1 MAIGSLSSLGLGSKV
16 LNYDVIDKL
25 KDADEK
31 ALIAPLD
38 KKMEQNVEKQKALVE
53 IKTLLSALK
62 GPVKTLSDYSTYISR
77 KSNVTGDALSAS
89 VGAGVPIQDIKVD
102 VQNLAQ
108 GDINELGAKFS
119 SRDDIFSQVDTTL
132 KFYTQNKDYAVDIK
146 AGMTL
151 GDVAQSIT
159 DATNGE
165 VMGIVMKTGGNDPYQ
180 LMVNTKNTGEDN
192 RIYFGS
198 HLQSTLTN
206 KNALSLGVDGSGK
219 SEVSLNLKGADGN
232 MHEVPIMLELPE
244 SASIKQKNTAIQ
256 KAMEQALENDP
267 NFKDLIANGDISID
281 TLHGGDSLIINDR
294 RGGNIEVKG
303 SKAKELGFLQTTTQ
317 ESDLLKSSRTIKEG
331 KLEGVVSLNG
341 QKLDLSALTKESNTS
356 EENTDAIIQA
366 INSKEGL
373 NAFKNAEGKLVIN
386 SKTGMLTIKGEDASG
401 KASLKDLGLNAGMVQ
416 SYEASQNTLFMSKNL
431 QKASDSEFTYNGVSI
446 TRPTNEVNDVISGVN
461 ITLEQTTEPNK
472 PAIISVSR
480 DNQAIIDSLKEFV
493 KAYNELIPKL
503 DEDTRYDADTKIA
516 GIFNGVGDI
525 RTIRSSLNNVFSYSV
540 HTDNGVES
548 LMKYGLSLDDKGVMS
563 LDEAKLSSALNSN
576 PKATQ
581 DFFYGSDSKD
591 MGGREIHQEGIFSKF
606 NQVIAN
612 LIDGGNAKLKIYEDS
627 LDRDA
632 KSLTKDKE
640 NAQEL
645 LKTRYNIMAER
656 FAAYDS
662 QISKANQ
669 KFNSVQM
676 MIDQAAA
683 KKN

>member
-132 KFYTQNKDYAVDIK
+132 KFYTQNKDYAVNIK

-244 SASIKQKNTAIQ
+244 STSIKQKNTAIQ
-256 KAMEQALENDP
+256 KAIEQALENDP

-281 TLHGGDSLIINDR
+281 TLHGGESLIINDR
-294 RGGNIEVKG
+294 RGGNIEIKG
-303 SKAKELGFLQTTTQ
+303 SKAKELGFLQTATQ

-331 KLEGVVSLNG
+331 KLEGVISLNG
-341 QKLDLSALTKESNTS
+341 QKLDLKALTKEGNTS

-366 INSKEGL
+366 INAKEGL
-373 NAFKNAEGKLVIN
+373 SAFKNAEGKLVIN
-386 SKTGMLTIKGEDASG
+386 SKTGMLTIKGEDALG

-416 SYEASQNTLFMSKNL
+416 SYEASQDTLFMSKNL
-431 QKASDSEFTYNGVSI
+431 QKASDSAFTYNGVSI

-480 DNQAIIDSLKEFV
+480 DNQAIIDSLTEFV

>member
-53 IKTLLSALK
+53 IKTLLSSLK

-132 KFYTQNKDYAVDIK
+132 KFYTQNKDYAVNIK

-219 SEVSLNLKGADGN
+219 SEVSLNLKGADGS

-256 KAMEQALENDP
+256 KAIEQALENDP

-281 TLHGGDSLIINDR
+281 TLHGGESLIINDR

-303 SKAKELGFLQTTTQ
+303 SKAKELGFLQTATQ

-341 QKLDLSALTKESNTS
+341 QKLDLSALTKASNTS

-386 SKTGMLTIKGEDASG
+386 SKTGMLTIKGEDALG
-401 KASLKDLGLNAGMVQ
+401 KNSLKDLGLSAGMVQ
-416 SYEASQNTLFMSKNL
+416 SYEASQDTLFMSKNL
-431 QKASDSEFTYNGVSI
+431 QKASDSAFTYNGVSI

-525 RTIRSSLNNVFSYSV
+525 RAIRSSLNNVFSYSV

>member
-108 GDINELGAKFS
+108 DDINELGAKFS

-192 RIYFGS
+192 RVYFGS

-206 KNALSLGVDGSGK
+206 KNALSLGVDGNGK
-219 SEVSLNLKGADGN
+219 SELSLNLKGADGN

-256 KAMEQALENDP
+256 KAIEQALENDP

-281 TLHGGDSLIINDR
+281 TLHGGESLIINDR
-294 RGGNIEVKG
+294 RGGNIEIKG
-303 SKAKELGFLQTTTQ
+303 SKAKELGFLQTATQ

-331 KLEGVVSLNG
+331 KLEGVISLNG
-341 QKLDLSALTKESNTS
+341 QKLDLKTLTKEGNTS

-386 SKTGMLTIKGEDASG
+386 SKTGMLTIKGEDALG
-401 KASLKDLGLNAGMVQ
+401 KNSLKDLGLNAGMVQ
-416 SYEASQNTLFMSKNL
+416 SYEASQDTLFMSKNL

-446 TRPTNEVNDVISGVN
+446 TRPTNEVNDVINGVN

>member
-219 SEVSLNLKGADGN
+219 SELSLNLKGADGN

-256 KAMEQALENDP
+256 KAIEQALENDP

-281 TLHGGDSLIINDR
+281 TLHGGESLIINDR
-294 RGGNIEVKG
+294 RGGNIEIKG

-341 QKLDLSALTKESNTS
+341 QKLDLKALTKEGNTS

-366 INSKEGL
+366 INAKEGL

-386 SKTGMLTIKGEDASG
+386 SKTGMLTIKGEDALG
-401 KASLKDLGLNAGMVQ
+401 KNSLKDLGLNAGMVQ

-431 QKASDSEFTYNGVSI
+431 QKASDSAFTYNGVSI

-525 RTIRSSLNNVFSYSV
+525 RAIRSSLNNVFSYSV

>member
-206 KNALSLGVDGSGK
+206 KNALSLGLDGSGK
-219 SEVSLNLKGADGN
+219 SELSLNLKGADGN

-256 KAMEQALENDP
+256 KAIEQALENDP

-281 TLHGGDSLIINDR
+281 TLHGGESLIINDR
-294 RGGNIEVKG
+294 RGGNIEIKG
-303 SKAKELGFLQTTTQ
+303 SKAKELGFLQTATQ

-331 KLEGVVSLNG
+331 KLEGVISLNG
-341 QKLDLSALTKESNTS
+341 QKLDLKALTKESNTS

-366 INSKEGL
+366 INAKEGL

-386 SKTGMLTIKGEDASG
+386 SKTGMLTIKGEDALG
-401 KASLKDLGLNAGMVQ
+401 KNSLKDLGLSAGMVQ

>member
-232 MHEVPIMLELPE
+232 MHEVPIILELPE

-281 TLHGGDSLIINDR
+281 TLHGGESLIINDK
-294 RGGNIEVKG
+294 RGGNIEIKG

-341 QKLDLSALTKESNTS
+341 QKLDLSALTKASNTS

-386 SKTGMLTIKGEDASG
+386 SKTGMLTIKGENALG
-401 KASLKDLGLNAGMVQ
+401 KDSLKDLGLNAGMVQ

-431 QKASDSEFTYNGVSI
+431 QKASDAEFTYNGVSI

-480 DNQAIIDSLKEFV
+480 DNQAIIDSLTEFV

-525 RTIRSSLNNVFSYSV
+525 RAIRSSLNNVFSYSV
-540 HTDNGVES
+540 HTDSGVES

>member
-53 IKTLLSALK
+53 IKTLLSSLK

-192 RIYFGS
+192 RVYFGS

-206 KNALSLGVDGSGK
+206 KNALSLGLDGAGK
-219 SEVSLNLKGADGN
+219 SELSLNLKGADGN

-256 KAMEQALENDP
+256 KAIEQALENDP

-281 TLHGGDSLIINDR
+281 TLHGGESLIINDR
-294 RGGNIEVKG
+294 RGGNIEIKG
-303 SKAKELGFLQTTTQ
+303 SKAKELGFLQTATQ

-331 KLEGVVSLNG
+331 KLEGVISLNG
-341 QKLDLSALTKESNTS
+341 QKLDLKALTKEGNTS
-356 EENTDAIIQA
+356 EENTDAIIQV
-366 INSKEGL
+366 INAKEGL

-386 SKTGMLTIKGEDASG
+386 SKTGMLTIKGEDALG
-401 KASLKDLGLNAGMVQ
+401 KNSLKDLGLSAGIMQ
-416 SYEASQNTLFMSKNL
+416 SYEASQDTLFMSKNL

-525 RTIRSSLNNVFSYSV
+525 RAIRSSLNNVFSYSV

>member
-132 KFYTQNKDYAVDIK
+132 KFYTQNKDYAVNIK

-232 MHEVPIMLELPE
+232 MHEIPIMLELPE

-267 NFKDLIANGDISID
+267 NFKDLIANGDISVD
-281 TLHGGDSLIINDR
+281 TLHGGESLIINDR

-331 KLEGVVSLNG
+331 KLEGVISLNG
-341 QKLDLSALTKESNTS
+341 QKLDLKALTKEGNTS

-366 INSKEGL
+366 INAKEGL

-386 SKTGMLTIKGEDASG
+386 SKTGMLTIKGEDALG
-401 KASLKDLGLNAGMVQ
+401 KDSLKDLGLNAGMVQ
-416 SYEASQNTLFMSKNL
+416 SYEASQDTLFMSKNL

-446 TRPTNEVNDVISGVN
+446 TRPTNEVNDVINGVN

-525 RTIRSSLNNVFSYSV
+525 RAIRSSLNNVFSYSV

>member
-192 RIYFGS
+192 RVYFGS

-206 KNALSLGVDGSGK
+206 KNALSLGVDGNGK
-219 SEVSLNLKGADGN
+219 SELSLNLKGADGN

-256 KAMEQALENDP
+256 KAIEQALENDP

-281 TLHGGDSLIINDR
+281 TLHGGESLIINDR
-294 RGGNIEVKG
+294 RGGNIEIKG
-303 SKAKELGFLQTTTQ
+303 SRAKELGFLQTATQ

-331 KLEGVVSLNG
+331 KLEGVISLNG
-341 QKLDLSALTKESNTS
+341 QKLDLKTLTKEGNTS

-386 SKTGMLTIKGEDASG
+386 SKTGMLTIKGEDALG
-401 KASLKDLGLNAGMVQ
+401 KNSLKDLGLNAGMVQ
-416 SYEASQNTLFMSKNL
+416 SYEASQDTLFMSKNL

-446 TRPTNEVNDVISGVN
+446 TRPTNEVNDVINGVN

>member
-53 IKTLLSALK
+53 IKTLLSSLK

-281 TLHGGDSLIINDR
+281 TLHGGESLIINDR

-303 SKAKELGFLQTTTQ
+303 NKAKELGFLQTATQ

-331 KLEGVVSLNG
+331 KLEGVISLNG
-341 QKLDLSALTKESNTS
+341 QKLDLKALTKEGNTS

-366 INSKEGL
+366 INAKEGL
-373 NAFKNAEGKLVIN
+373 SAFKNAEGKLVIN
-386 SKTGMLTIKGEDASG
+386 SKTGMLTIKGEDALG
-401 KASLKDLGLNAGMVQ
+401 KNSLKDLGLNAGMVQ
-416 SYEASQNTLFMSKNL
+416 SYEASQDTLFKSKNL

-446 TRPTNEVNDVISGVN
+446 TRPTNEVNDVINGVN

>member
-77 KSNVTGDALSAS
+77 KSNITGDALSAS

-132 KFYTQNKDYAVDIK
+132 KFYTQNKDYAVNIK

-256 KAMEQALENDP
+256 KAIEQALENDP

-281 TLHGGDSLIINDR
+281 TLHGGESLIINDR
-294 RGGNIEVKG
+294 RGGNIEIKG

-331 KLEGVVSLNG
+331 KLEGVISLNG
-341 QKLDLSALTKESNTS
+341 QKLDLKALTKESNTS

-386 SKTGMLTIKGEDASG
+386 SKTGMLTIKGEDALG
-401 KASLKDLGLNAGMVQ
+401 KNSLKDLGLSAGMVQ
-416 SYEASQNTLFMSKNL
+416 SYEASQDTLFMSKNL

-446 TRPTNEVNDVISGVN
+446 TRPTNEVNDVINGVN

-525 RTIRSSLNNVFSYSV
+525 RAIRSSLNNVFSYSV

>member
-232 MHEVPIMLELPE
+232 MHEIPIMLELPE

-267 NFKDLIANGDISID
+267 NFRDLIANGDISID
-281 TLHGGDSLIINDR
+281 TLHGGESLIINDR

-331 KLEGVVSLNG
+331 KLEGAISLNG
-341 QKLDLSALTKESNTS
+341 QKLDLKALTKESNTS

-373 NAFKNAEGKLVIN
+373 SAFKNAEGKLVIN
-386 SKTGMLTIKGEDASG
+386 SKTGMLTIKGEDALG
-401 KASLKDLGLNAGMVQ
+401 KNSLKDLGLSAGMVQ
-416 SYEASQNTLFMSKNL
+416 SYEASQNTLFKSKNL

-446 TRPTNEVNDVISGVN
+446 TRPTNEVNDVINGVN

-525 RTIRSSLNNVFSYSV
+525 RAIRSSLNNVFSYSV

>member
-256 KAMEQALENDP
+256 KAIEQALENDP

-281 TLHGGDSLIINDR
+281 TLHGGESLIINDR
-294 RGGNIEVKG
+294 RGGNIEIKG
-303 SKAKELGFLQTTTQ
+303 NKAKELGFLQTATQ

-331 KLEGVVSLNG
+331 KLEGVISLNG
-341 QKLDLSALTKESNTS
+341 QKLDLKALTKESNTS

-373 NAFKNAEGKLVIN
+373 SAFKNAEGKLVIN
-386 SKTGMLTIKGEDASG
+386 SKTGMLTIKGEDALG
-401 KASLKDLGLNAGMVQ
+401 KNSLKDLGLSAGMVQ

-431 QKASDSEFTYNGVSI
+431 QKASDSQFTYNGVSI
-446 TRPTNEVNDVISGVN
+446 TRPTNEVNDVINGVN

-480 DNQAIIDSLKEFV
+480 DNQTIIDSLKEFV

>member
-132 KFYTQNKDYAVDIK
+132 KFYTQNKDYAVNIK

-206 KNALSLGVDGSGK
+206 KNALSLGVDGAGK
-219 SEVSLNLKGADGN
+219 SELSLNLKGADGN

-256 KAMEQALENDP
+256 KAIEQALENDP

-294 RGGNIEVKG
+294 RGGNIEIKG
-303 SKAKELGFLQTTTQ
+303 SKAKELGFLQTATQ

-331 KLEGVVSLNG
+331 KLEGVISLNG
-341 QKLDLSALTKESNTS
+341 QKLDLKALTKEGNTS
-356 EENTDAIIQA
+356 EENTDAIVQA

-373 NAFKNAEGKLVIN
+373 SAFKNAEGKLVIN
-386 SKTGMLTIKGEDASG
+386 SKTGMLTIKGEDALG
-401 KASLKDLGLNAGMVQ
+401 KNSLKDLGLSAGMVQ
-416 SYEASQNTLFMSKNL
+416 SYEASQDTLFMSKNL
-431 QKASDSEFTYNGVSI
+431 QKASDSQFTYNGVSI
-446 TRPTNEVNDVISGVN
+446 TRPTNEVNDVINGVN

>member
-132 KFYTQNKDYAVDIK
+132 KFYTQNKDYAVNIK

-206 KNALSLGVDGSGK
+206 KNALSLGVDGSAK
-219 SEVSLNLKGADGN
+219 SELSLNLKGADGS

-281 TLHGGDSLIINDR
+281 TLHGGESLIINDR
-294 RGGNIEVKG
+294 RGGNIEIKG

-331 KLEGVVSLNG
+331 KLEGVVNLNG
-341 QKLDLSALTKESNTS
+341 QKLDLSALTKENNTS

-386 SKTGMLTIKGEDASG
+386 SKTGMLTIKGEDALG
-401 KASLKDLGLNAGMVQ
+401 KDSLKDLGLNAGMVQ

-431 QKASDSEFTYNGVSI
+431 QKASDSAFTYNGVSI

-472 PAIISVSR
+472 PAIISVNR
-480 DNQAIIDSLKEFV
+480 DNQAIIDSLTEFV

-525 RTIRSSLNNVFSYSV
+525 RAIRSSLNNVFSYSM

>member
-53 IKTLLSALK
+53 IKTLLSSLK

-256 KAMEQALENDP
+256 KAIEQALENDP

-281 TLHGGDSLIINDR
+281 TLHGGESLIINDR
-294 RGGNIEVKG
+294 RGGNIEIKG

-331 KLEGVVSLNG
+331 KLEGVISLNG
-341 QKLDLSALTKESNTS
+341 QKLDLKALTKESNTS

-373 NAFKNAEGKLVIN
+373 KAFKNAEGKLVIN
-386 SKTGMLTIKGEDASG
+386 SKTGMLTIKGEDALG
-401 KASLKDLGLNAGMVQ
+401 KASLKDLGLSAGMVQ
-416 SYEASQNTLFMSKNL
+416 SYEASQDTLFMSKNL
-431 QKASDSEFTYNGVSI
+431 QKASDSAFTYNGVSI

-525 RTIRSSLNNVFSYSV
+525 RAIRSSLNNVFSYSV

>member
-192 RIYFGS
+192 RVYFGS

-256 KAMEQALENDP
+256 KAIEQALENDP
-267 NFKDLIANGDISID
+267 NFKDLIANRDISID
-281 TLHGGDSLIINDR
+281 TLHGGESLIINDR
-294 RGGNIEVKG
+294 RGGNIEIKG
-303 SKAKELGFLQTTTQ
+303 SKAKELGFLQTATQ
-317 ESDLLKSSRTIKEG
+317 ESDLLKSTRTIKEG
-331 KLEGVVSLNG
+331 KLEGVISLNG
-341 QKLDLSALTKESNTS
+341 QKLDLKALTKEGNTS

-366 INSKEGL
+366 INAKEGL

-386 SKTGMLTIKGEDASG
+386 SKTGMLTIKGEDALG
-401 KASLKDLGLNAGMVQ
+401 KESLKDLGLSAGMVQ

-446 TRPTNEVNDVISGVN
+446 TRPTNEVNDVINGVN

-563 LDEAKLSSALNSN
+563 LDEAKLSSTLNSN

>member
-206 KNALSLGVDGSGK
+206 KNALSLGLDGSGK
-219 SEVSLNLKGADGN
+219 SELSLNLKGADGN

-281 TLHGGDSLIINDR
+281 TLHGGESLIINDR
-294 RGGNIEVKG
+294 RGGNIEIKG
-303 SKAKELGFLQTTTQ
+303 NKAKELGFLQTATQ

-331 KLEGVVSLNG
+331 KLEGVISLNG
-341 QKLDLSALTKESNTS
+341 QKLDLKALTKEGNTS

-386 SKTGMLTIKGEDASG
+386 SKTGMLTIKGENALG

-416 SYEASQNTLFMSKNL
+416 SYEASQGTLFMSKNL

-446 TRPTNEVNDVISGVN
+446 TRPTNEVNDVINGVN

>member
-62 GPVKTLSDYSTYISR
+62 GPVKMLSDYSTYISR

-256 KAMEQALENDP
+256 KAIEQALENDP

-281 TLHGGDSLIINDR
+281 TLHGGESLIINDR

-331 KLEGVVSLNG
+331 KLEGVISLNG
-341 QKLDLSALTKESNTS
+341 QKLDLKALTKESNTS

-373 NAFKNAEGKLVIN
+373 SVFKNAEGKLVIN
-386 SKTGMLTIKGEDASG
+386 SKTGMLTIKGEDALG
-401 KASLKDLGLNAGMVQ
+401 KNSLKDLGLSAGMVQ

-540 HTDNGVES
+540 HTDSGVES

>member
-53 IKTLLSALK
+53 IKTLLSSLK

-102 VQNLAQ
+102 VQSLAQ

-281 TLHGGDSLIINDR
+281 TLHGGESLIINDR
-294 RGGNIEVKG
+294 RGGSIEVKG

-331 KLEGVVSLNG
+331 KLEGAVSLNG
-341 QKLDLSALTKESNTS
+341 QKLDLSTLTKESNTS

-366 INSKEGL
+366 INAKESL

-386 SKTGMLTIKGEDASG
+386 SKTGMLTIKGEDALG
-401 KASLKDLGLNAGMVQ
+401 KNSLKDLGLSAGMVQ
-416 SYEASQNTLFMSKNL
+416 SYEASQDTLFMSKNL

-446 TRPTNEVNDVISGVN
+446 TRPTNEVNDVINGVN

>member
-77 KSNVTGDALSAS
+77 KSNVTGNALSAS

-192 RIYFGS
+192 RVYFGS

-206 KNALSLGVDGSGK
+206 KNALSLGLDGSGK
-219 SEVSLNLKGADGN
+219 SELSLNLKGADGN
-232 MHEVPIMLELPE
+232 MHEVPIVLELPE

-281 TLHGGDSLIINDR
+281 TLHGGESLIINDR
-294 RGGNIEVKG
+294 RGGNIEIKG
-303 SKAKELGFLQTTTQ
+303 SKAKELGFLQTATQ

-331 KLEGVVSLNG
+331 KLEGVISLNG
-341 QKLDLSALTKESNTS
+341 QKLDLKALTKEGNTS

-366 INSKEGL
+366 INAKEGL
-373 NAFKNAEGKLVIN
+373 SAFKNAEGKLVIN
-386 SKTGMLTIKGEDASG
+386 SKTRMLTIKGEDALG

-416 SYEASQNTLFMSKNL
+416 SYEASQDTLFMSKNL

-446 TRPTNEVNDVISGVN
+446 TRPTNEVNDVINGVN

>member
-132 KFYTQNKDYAVDIK
+132 KFYTQNKDYAVNIK

-192 RIYFGS
+192 RVYFGS

-281 TLHGGDSLIINDR
+281 TLHGGESLIINDR

-303 SKAKELGFLQTTTQ
+303 SKAKELGFLQTATQ

-331 KLEGVVSLNG
+331 KLEGVISLNG
-341 QKLDLSALTKESNTS
+341 QKLDLKALTKEGNTS

-386 SKTGMLTIKGEDASG
+386 SKTGMLTIKGEDALG
-401 KASLKDLGLNAGMVQ
+401 KASLKDFGLSAGMVQ

-480 DNQAIIDSLKEFV
+480 DNQAIINSLKEFV

>member
-281 TLHGGDSLIINDR
+281 TLHGGESLIINDR
-294 RGGNIEVKG
+294 RGGNIEIKG

-331 KLEGVVSLNG
+331 KLEGVISLNG
-341 QKLDLSALTKESNTS
+341 QKLDLKALTKEGNTS
-356 EENTDAIIQA
+356 EENTDAIVQA
-366 INSKEGL
+366 INAKEGL
-373 NAFKNAEGKLVIN
+373 SAFKNAEGKLVIN
-386 SKTGMLTIKGEDASG
+386 SKTGMLTIKGEDALG

-416 SYEASQNTLFMSKNL
+416 SYEASQDTLFRAKNL

-480 DNQAIIDSLKEFV
+480 DNQAIIDSLTEFV

-525 RTIRSSLNNVFSYSV
+525 RAIRSSLNNVFSYSV

>member
-132 KFYTQNKDYAVDIK
+132 KFYTQNKDYAVNIK

-192 RIYFGS
+192 RVYFGS

-206 KNALSLGVDGSGK
+206 KNALSLGLDGAGK
-219 SEVSLNLKGADGN
+219 SELSLNLKGADGN

-281 TLHGGDSLIINDR
+281 TLHGGESLIINDR
-294 RGGNIEVKG
+294 RGGNIEIKG

-331 KLEGVVSLNG
+331 KLEGVISLNG
-341 QKLDLSALTKESNTS
+341 QKLDLKALTKEGNTS
-356 EENTDAIIQA
+356 EENTDAIVQA
-366 INSKEGL
+366 INAKEGL
-373 NAFKNAEGKLVIN
+373 SAFKNAEGKLVIN
-386 SKTGMLTIKGEDASG
+386 SKTGMLTIKGEDALG

-416 SYEASQNTLFMSKNL
+416 SYEASQDTLFMSKNL

-446 TRPTNEVNDVISGVN
+446 TRPTNEVNDVINGVN

>member
-108 GDINELGAKFS
+108 GDINELGSKFS

-219 SEVSLNLKGADGN
+219 SEVSLNLKGADGS

-256 KAMEQALENDP
+256 KAIEQALENDP

-294 RGGNIEVKG
+294 RGGNIEIKG
-303 SKAKELGFLQTTTQ
+303 SKAKELGFLQTATQ

-331 KLEGVVSLNG
+331 KLEGVISLNG
-341 QKLDLSALTKESNTS
+341 QKLDLKALTKESNTS

-366 INSKEGL
+366 INAKEGL
-373 NAFKNAEGKLVIN
+373 SAFKNAEGKLVIN
-386 SKTGMLTIKGEDASG
+386 SKTGMLTIKGEDALG
-401 KASLKDLGLNAGMVQ
+401 KNSLKDLGLSAGMVQ
-416 SYEASQNTLFMSKNL
+416 SYEASQDTLFMSKNL

>member
-206 KNALSLGVDGSGK
+206 KNALSLGIDGSGK
-219 SEVSLNLKGADGN
+219 SELSLNLKGADGN

-256 KAMEQALENDP
+256 KAIEQALENDP

-281 TLHGGDSLIINDR
+281 TLHGGESLIINDR

-331 KLEGVVSLNG
+331 KLEGVISLNG
-341 QKLDLSALTKESNTS
+341 QKLDLKALTKEGNTS

-366 INSKEGL
+366 INAKEGL

-386 SKTGMLTIKGEDASG
+386 SKTGMLTIKGEDALG
-401 KASLKDLGLNAGMVQ
+401 KNSLKDLGLNAGMVQ

-525 RTIRSSLNNVFSYSV
+525 RAIRSSLNNVFSYSV

>member
-53 IKTLLSALK
+53 IKTLLSSLK

-132 KFYTQNKDYAVDIK
+132 KFYTQNKDYAVNIK

-219 SEVSLNLKGADGN
+219 SEVSLNLKGADGS

-244 SASIKQKNTAIQ
+244 STSIKQKNTAIQ
-256 KAMEQALENDP
+256 KAIEQALENDP

-281 TLHGGDSLIINDR
+281 TLHGGESLIINDR
-294 RGGNIEVKG
+294 RGGNIEIKG
-303 SKAKELGFLQTTTQ
+303 SKAKELGFLQTATQ

-331 KLEGVVSLNG
+331 KLEGVISLNG
-341 QKLDLSALTKESNTS
+341 QKLDLKALTKESNTS

-366 INSKEGL
+366 INAKEGL

-386 SKTGMLTIKGEDASG
+386 SKTGMLTIKGEDALG
-401 KASLKDLGLNAGMVQ
+401 KASLKDLGLSAGMVQ
-416 SYEASQNTLFMSKNL
+416 SYEASQDTLFISKNL
-431 QKASDSEFTYNGVSI
+431 QKASDSAFTYNGVSI

-480 DNQAIIDSLKEFV
+480 DNQAIIDSLTEFV

-525 RTIRSSLNNVFSYSV
+525 RAIRSSLNNVFSYSV
-540 HTDNGVES
+540 HTDSGVES

>member
-53 IKTLLSALK
+53 IKTLLSSLK

-198 HLQSTLTN
+198 HLQSTLIN
-206 KNALSLGVDGSGK
+206 KNALSLGVDGGGK

-256 KAMEQALENDP
+256 KAIEQALENDP

-281 TLHGGDSLIINDR
+281 TLHGGESLIINDR
-294 RGGNIEVKG
+294 RGGNIEIKG

-341 QKLDLSALTKESNTS
+341 QKLDLSALTKENNTS
-356 EENTDAIIQA
+356 EENTDAIVQA
-366 INSKEGL
+366 INAKEGL

-386 SKTGMLTIKGEDASG
+386 SKTGMLTIKGEDALG

-431 QKASDSEFTYNGVSI
+431 QKASDSAFTYNGVSI

-480 DNQAIIDSLKEFV
+480 DNQAIIDSLTEFV

-516 GIFNGVGDI
+516 GIFNGVSDI
-525 RTIRSSLNNVFSYSV
+525 RAIRSSLNNVFSYSV

-548 LMKYGLSLDDKGVMS
+548 LMKYGLSLDDNGVMS

>member
-132 KFYTQNKDYAVDIK
+132 KFYTQNKDYAVNIK

-244 SASIKQKNTAIQ
+244 SASVKQKNAAIQ

-281 TLHGGDSLIINDR
+281 TLHGGESLIINDR
-294 RGGNIEVKG
+294 RGGNIEIKG

-331 KLEGVVSLNG
+331 KLEGVISLNG
-341 QKLDLSALTKESNTS
+341 QKLDLKALTKEGNTS

-386 SKTGMLTIKGEDASG
+386 SKTGMLTIKGEDALG

-431 QKASDSEFTYNGVSI
+431 QKASDSAFTYNGVSI

-525 RTIRSSLNNVFSYSV
+525 RAIRSSLNNVFSYSV

-612 LIDGGNAKLKIYEDS
+612 LIDGGNSKLKIYEDS

>member
-132 KFYTQNKDYAVDIK
+132 KFYTQNKDYAVNIK

-206 KNALSLGVDGSGK
+206 KNALSLGVDGAGK
-219 SEVSLNLKGADGN
+219 SELSLNLKGADGN

-281 TLHGGDSLIINDR
+281 TLHGGESLIINDR
-294 RGGNIEVKG
+294 RGGNIEIKG
-303 SKAKELGFLQTTTQ
+303 SKAKELGFLQTATQ

-331 KLEGVVSLNG
+331 KLEGVISLNG
-341 QKLDLSALTKESNTS
+341 QKLDLKALTKEGNTS

-366 INSKEGL
+366 INAKEGL
-373 NAFKNAEGKLVIN
+373 NAFKNAESKLVIN
-386 SKTGMLTIKGEDASG
+386 SKTGMLTIKGEDALG
-401 KASLKDLGLNAGMVQ
+401 KASLKDLGLSAGMVQ

-446 TRPTNEVNDVISGVN
+446 TRPTNEVNDVINGVN

-612 LIDGGNAKLKIYEDS
+612 LIDGGNSKLKIYEDS

>member
-132 KFYTQNKDYAVDIK
+132 KFYTQNKDYAVNIK

-331 KLEGVVSLNG
+331 KLEGVVSLNS

-373 NAFKNAEGKLVIN
+373 KAFKNAEGKLVIN
-386 SKTGMLTIKGEDASG
+386 SKTGMLTIKGEDALG
-401 KASLKDLGLNAGMVQ
+401 KASLKDLGLSAGMVQ
-416 SYEASQNTLFMSKNL
+416 SYEASQDTLFMSKNL
-431 QKASDSEFTYNGVSI
+431 QKASDSQFTYNGVSI
-446 TRPTNEVNDVISGVN
+446 TRPTNEVNDVINGVN

>member
-53 IKTLLSALK
+53 IKTLLSSLK

-77 KSNVTGDALSAS
+77 KSNVAGDALSAS

-119 SRDDIFSQVDTTL
+119 SRDDIFSQLDTTL

-192 RIYFGS
+192 RVYFGS

-206 KNALSLGVDGSGK
+206 KNALSLGLDGAGK
-219 SEVSLNLKGADGN
+219 SELSLNLKGADES

-244 SASIKQKNTAIQ
+244 SASIKQKNAAIQ

-281 TLHGGDSLIINDR
+281 TLHGGESLIINDR
-294 RGGNIEVKG
+294 RGGHIEIKG
-303 SKAKELGFLQTTTQ
+303 SKAKELGFLQTATQ
-317 ESDLLKSSRTIKEG
+317 ESDLLKSARTIKEG
-331 KLEGVVSLNG
+331 KLEGVISLNG
-341 QKLDLSALTKESNTS
+341 QKLDLKALTKESNTS

-366 INSKEGL
+366 INAKEGL
-373 NAFKNAEGKLVIN
+373 SAFKNAEGKLVIN
-386 SKTGMLTIKGEDASG
+386 SKTGMLTIKGEDALG
-401 KASLKDLGLNAGMVQ
+401 KASLKDLGLSAGMVQ

-431 QKASDSEFTYNGVSI
+431 QKASDSQFTYNGVSI
-446 TRPTNEVNDVISGVN
+446 TRPTNEVNDVINGVN

-525 RTIRSSLNNVFSYSV
+525 RAIRSSLNNVFSYSV

>member
-132 KFYTQNKDYAVDIK
+132 KFYTQNKDYAVNIK

-244 SASIKQKNTAIQ
+244 STSIKQKNTAIQ
-256 KAMEQALENDP
+256 KAIEQALENDP

-281 TLHGGDSLIINDR
+281 TLHGGESLIINDR
-294 RGGNIEVKG
+294 RGGNIEIKG
-303 SKAKELGFLQTTTQ
+303 IKAKELGFLQTTTQ

-331 KLEGVVSLNG
+331 KLEGVISLNG
-341 QKLDLSALTKESNTS
+341 QKLDLKALTKESNTS

-386 SKTGMLTIKGEDASG
+386 SKTGMLTIKGEDALG
-401 KASLKDLGLNAGMVQ
+401 KNSLKDLGLNAGMVQ

-480 DNQAIIDSLKEFV
+480 DNQTIIDSLTEFV

-525 RTIRSSLNNVFSYSV
+525 RAIRSSLNNVFSYSV

>member
-281 TLHGGDSLIINDR
+281 TLHGGESLIINDR
-294 RGGNIEVKG
+294 RGGNIEIKG

-341 QKLDLSALTKESNTS
+341 QKLDLKALTKEGNTS
-356 EENTDAIIQA
+356 EENTDAIVQA

-386 SKTGMLTIKGEDASG
+386 SKTGILTIKGEDALG
-401 KASLKDLGLNAGMVQ
+401 KNSLKDLGLSAGMVQ
-416 SYEASQNTLFMSKNL
+416 SYEASQDTLFMSKNL

-525 RTIRSSLNNVFSYSV
+525 RAIRSSLNNVFSYSV

>member
-132 KFYTQNKDYAVDIK
+132 KFYTQNKDYAVNIK

-192 RIYFGS
+192 RVYFGS

-219 SEVSLNLKGADGN
+219 SEVSLNLKGADGS

-256 KAMEQALENDP
+256 KAIEQALENDP

-281 TLHGGDSLIINDR
+281 TLHGGESLIINDR
-294 RGGNIEVKG
+294 RGGNIEIKG
-303 SKAKELGFLQTTTQ
+303 SKAKELGFLQTATQ

-341 QKLDLSALTKESNTS
+341 QKLDLKALTKESNTS

-366 INSKEGL
+366 INAKEGL
-373 NAFKNAEGKLVIN
+373 SAFKNAEGKLVIN
-386 SKTGMLTIKGEDASG
+386 SKTGMLTIKGEDALG

-416 SYEASQNTLFMSKNL
+416 SYEASQDTLFRAKNL
-431 QKASDSEFTYNGVSI
+431 QKASDSEFIYNGVSI
-446 TRPTNEVNDVISGVN
+446 TRPTNEVNDVINGVN

>member
-53 IKTLLSALK
+53 IKTLLSSLK

-132 KFYTQNKDYAVDIK
+132 KFYTQNKDYAVNIK

-256 KAMEQALENDP
+256 KAIEQALENDP

-281 TLHGGDSLIINDR
+281 TLHGGESLIINDR
-294 RGGNIEVKG
+294 RGGNIEIKG

-331 KLEGVVSLNG
+331 KLEGVISLNG
-341 QKLDLSALTKESNTS
+341 QKLDLKALTKESNTS

-386 SKTGMLTIKGEDASG
+386 SKTGMLTIKGEDALG
-401 KASLKDLGLNAGMVQ
+401 KNSLKDLGLNAGMVQ

-446 TRPTNEVNDVISGVN
+446 TRPTNEVNDVINGVN
-461 ITLEQTTEPNK
+461 ITLEQTTEPSK

>member
-192 RIYFGS
+192 RVYFGS

-219 SEVSLNLKGADGN
+219 SELSLNLKGADGN

-281 TLHGGDSLIINDR
+281 TLHGGESLIINDR

-331 KLEGVVSLNG
+331 KLEGAISLNG
-341 QKLDLSALTKESNTS
+341 QKLDLKALTKESNTS

-373 NAFKNAEGKLVIN
+373 SAFKNAEGKLVIN
-386 SKTGMLTIKGEDASG
+386 SKTGMLTIKGEDALG
-401 KASLKDLGLNAGMVQ
+401 KNSLKDLGLSAGMVQ
-416 SYEASQNTLFMSKNL
+416 SYEASQNTLFKSKNL

-446 TRPTNEVNDVISGVN
+446 TRPTNEVNDVINGVN

-525 RTIRSSLNNVFSYSV
+525 RAIRSSLNNVFSYSV

>member
-132 KFYTQNKDYAVDIK
+132 KFYTQNKDYAVSIK

-192 RIYFGS
+192 RVYFGS

-256 KAMEQALENDP
+256 KAIEQALENDP

-281 TLHGGDSLIINDR
+281 TLHGGESLIINDR
-294 RGGNIEVKG
+294 RGGNIEIKG

-331 KLEGVVSLNG
+331 KLEGVISLNG
-341 QKLDLSALTKESNTS
+341 QKLDLSALTKEGNTS

-366 INSKEGL
+366 INAKEGL
-373 NAFKNAEGKLVIN
+373 SAFKNAEGKLVIN
-386 SKTGMLTIKGEDASG
+386 SKTGMLTIKGEDALG

-416 SYEASQNTLFMSKNL
+416 SYEASQDTLFMSKNL

-446 TRPTNEVNDVISGVN
+446 TRPTNEVNDVINGVN

>member
-132 KFYTQNKDYAVDIK
+132 KFYTQNKDYAVNIK

-219 SEVSLNLKGADGN
+219 SELSLNLKGADGN

-244 SASIKQKNTAIQ
+244 SASIKQKNAAIQ

-281 TLHGGDSLIINDR
+281 TLHGGESLIINDR
-294 RGGNIEVKG
+294 RGGNIEIKG
-303 SKAKELGFLQTTTQ
+303 SKAKELGFLQTATQ

-341 QKLDLSALTKESNTS
+341 QKLDLKALTKESNTS

-366 INSKEGL
+366 INAKEGL

-386 SKTGMLTIKGEDASG
+386 SKTGMLTIKGEDALG
-401 KASLKDLGLNAGMVQ
+401 KDSLKDLGLNAGMVQ
-416 SYEASQNTLFMSKNL
+416 SYEASQGTLFMSKNL

-446 TRPTNEVNDVISGVN
+446 TRPTNEVNDVINGVN

>member
-132 KFYTQNKDYAVDIK
+132 KFYTQNKDYAVNIK

-192 RIYFGS
+192 RVYFGS

-256 KAMEQALENDP
+256 KAIEQALENDP

-281 TLHGGDSLIINDR
+281 TLHGGESLIINDR
-294 RGGNIEVKG
+294 RGGNIEIKG

-331 KLEGVVSLNG
+331 KLEGVISLNG
-341 QKLDLSALTKESNTS
+341 QKLDLKALTKEGNTS

-386 SKTGMLTIKGEDASG
+386 SKTGMLTIKGEDALG
-401 KASLKDLGLNAGMVQ
+401 KNSLKDLGLSAGMVQ

-446 TRPTNEVNDVISGVN
+446 TRPTNEVNDVINGVN